1 MNLTAINPMTL
12 SFKTLICPEAAP
24 KPLKPSTE
32 LVFAASGQSH
42 QEFLAKYKEKDPSP
56 PFVAPVD
63 REDFLAKY
71 KEKETSQPAVP
82 LVINPEALLAKYSE
96 KKSSAPAVPAAVK
109 HEVFLAS
116 YSDEVPSR
124 SMVTET
130 ADQENF
136 LAKYQ
141 DEDSLS
147 SVGSIDGDP
156 EAHLA
161 KFKETEEPFPQI
173 APVALN
179 REAVLS
185 KNTEGEPSPQTD
197 RPVLDHEAMLAKY
210 KEEDEEPS
218 RRIIHVV
225 VLDSAD
231 NSKSPDEW
239 AAEAKAFA
247 KRVSDALR
255 REREERFGA
264 MSEEETEE
272 SSRLEEDDYD
282 D

>member
-1 MNLTAINPMTL
+1 MSLTAINPMTL
-12 SFKTLICPEAAP
+12 SSKTLICPEVAP
-24 KPLKPSTE
+24 KPLKTSTE
-32 LVFAASGQSH
+32 SVFAASGQSH
-42 QEFLAKYKEKDPSP
+42 QDFLAKYKEKDS
-56 PFVAPVD
+56 
-63 REDFLAKY
+63 
-71 KEKETSQPAVP
+71 SQPAVP
-82 LVINPEALLAKYSE
+82 LVINREAFLAKYSE
-96 KKSSAPAVPAAVK
+96 KKSSAPAVPAAVE

-124 SMVTET
+124 SMVTRT
-130 ADQENF
+130 ADQEEF

-147 SVGSIDGDP
+147 SIGSINGDP

-161 KFKETEEPFPQI
+161 KFKETEEP
-173 APVALN
+173 
-179 REAVLS
+179 
-185 KNTEGEPSPQTD
+185 SPQT
-197 RPVLDHEAMLAKY
+197 PPVVLDCEAVPPKNPEGERSPQSAPVVLDREAMLAKY

-218 RRIIHVV
+218 RRTIPVV

-231 NSKSPDEW
+231 NSKSPEEW